1 MEIKP
6 LIIDFTKDFVLET
19 TRIRLIPI
27 QREHL
32 PFLLPVVLN
41 EPELWKYT
49 LDDLTSESKLKS
61 YIEAAVQQR
70 HNKQGYAFIVFD
82 KETQE
87 YVGSTRVYEID
98 LKNRNCAIGFTWY
111 RRETQGTGINK
122 HCKYLLFELAFELWQ
137 MERIQFRADKD
148 NQRSINA
155 IKSLGCQEEG
165 ILRSERY
172 RPNGERR
179 DSIILSLLKPEWHLF
194 AKNQLQ
200 QKTTS
205 R

>member
-19 TRIRLIPI
+19 TRVRLIPI
-27 QREHL
+27 QREHITH
-32 PFLLPVVLN
+32 LLPLALN
-41 EPELWKYT
+41 EPELWKFA
-49 LDDLTSESKLKS
+49 LDDLTSESKLKN
-61 YIEAAVQQR
+61 YIEAALQQR
-70 HNKQGYAFIVFD
+70 CNKQGYAFIVFD

-87 YVGSTRVYEID
+87 YVGSTRLYEID

-111 RRETQGTGINK
+111 RQESQGTGINK
-122 HCKYLLFELAFELWQ
+122 HCKYLLFELAFELWH

-148 NQRSINA
+148 NLHSINA

-172 RPNGERR
+172 KPNGERR
-179 DSIILSLLKPEWHLF
+179 DSIILSILKQEWHLF
-194 AKNQLQ
+194 AKNRLQ
-200 QKTTS
+200 QKITS